1 MMAFHLMNIL
11 LLHSHTG
18 VKATNQYRCEPKHL
32 LLDQYDEQG
41 TYQAPTE
48 CQKLFSI

>member
-1 MMAFHLMNIL
+1 MAFHLINIL
-11 LLHSHTG
+11 LPHSYTG
-18 VKATNQYRCEPKHL
+18 VKAANQYRCAPKHL

-48 CQKLFSI
+48 YEKLFLI